1 MNNYKGGFGGGFGG
15 FGGGINQLMK
25 QAQKMQKD
33 IETAKEEIA
42 EKEFKAT
49 VGGGMVEVVMMGNR
63 TVKSVK
69 LVPEIIN
76 EVINANDVELLED
89 LICAA
94 MNDVL
99 TQIENIEKEKL
110 PQMPGM

>member
-1 MNNYKGGFGGGFGG
+1 MNNFKGGFGGFN
-15 FGGGINQLMK
+15 GGINQLMK
-25 QAQKMQKD
+25 QAQKMKKD
-33 IETAKEEIA
+33 IETAKQEIA

-49 VGGGMVEVVMMGNR
+49 VGGGMVEVVMMGSR

-69 LVPEIIN
+69 LNP
-76 EVINANDVELLED
+76 EVINVDDAELLED

-94 MNDVL
+94 INDVL
-99 TQIENIEKEKL
+99 NQIENMEKEKL